1 MLGLCRT
8 VPSRPLRNVSRK
20 EAALRALVADALLA
34 LLCHLPVVSCEI
46 VAMVQRQLDRR
57 PAPRAL
63 VW

>member
-20 EAALRALVADALLA
+20 EAALRALVANALLA
-34 LLCHLPVVSCEI
+34 LLCHLPVVSSKV